1 MRKLFI
7 LLVAL
12 VAATQIMATTLVP
25 PTWKDS
31 ATGISWTYWESNGEA
46 TLTGCYNSSH
56 SPISGNIVLPSKVK
70 KTTVTGIERGFAY
83 NTGGF
88 IGMAS
93 VTIPD
98 SVTDIGDG
106 AFKGLRGLTNVT
118 MGAGVT
124 NIGARAFADCTG
136 LTRIA
141 MSSGVISIGEMAF
154 YGCTSLKNISIPDS
168 VTRIGRAA
176 FGCCDDSIYDIMTF
190 PGAVLVDGW
199 IVGPF
204 ADYKSTGSNE
214 IGLLP
219 EHLSFT
225 GVRGIVDFAF
235 LGRGNSKIVTLPN
248 CVKRVG
254 AWALGRNS
262 NLTRVMI
269 SDGVKDI
276 GVAAFSCCYNLTSIE
291 VSDGN
296 ANYKSENGCLL
307 TKDGKV
313 LVAVPA
319 GLDNVRIPKGV
330 TVIGDCAFLG
340 CHKIS
345 HLKIPDGVKEIGD
358 RAFCGCRGLE
368 TITLPDSIERI
379 GFHALSSLKITSL
392 TMHRNVTRIGK
403 CAFWRCEHLKS
414 VEFKGNA
421 PTCHESSFRN
431 CPDNCEAYVS
441 RESTGWGV
449 EEGEKWN
456 GLTIRYH
463 K

>member
-12 VAATQIMATTLVP
+12 VEATQIMATTLVP

-168 VTRIGRAA
+168 VTRIGRAV

-190 PGAVLVDGW
+190 PGFVLVDGW
-199 IVGPF
+199 IMGF
-204 ADYKSTGSNE
+204 LAYYKPTGYE
-214 IGLLP
+214 KIGSPP
-219 EHLSFT
+219 EHLSFI
-225 GVRGIVDFAF
+225 GVRGICDYAF
-235 LGRGNSKIVTLPN
+235 FSRGNSKIVALPN
-248 CVKRVG
+248 CVKGVG
-254 AWALGRNS
+254 AWAFEWNG

-276 GVAAFSCCYNLTSIE
+276 GVAAFSSCNNLTSIE

-313 LVAVPA
+313 LVAVPG
-319 GLDNVRIPKGV
+319 GLYSVRIPKGV
-330 TVIGDCAFLG
+330 TAIGDYAFRG

-345 HLKIPDGVKEIGD
+345 HLKIPDGVEEIGD
-358 RAFCGCRGLE
+358 SAFSGCRGLE
-368 TITLPDSIERI
+368 TITLPDSIAKI
-379 GFHALSSLKITSL
+379 GRHALSSLKITSL
-392 TMHRNVTRIGK
+392 TMPRNVTRIGEY
-403 CAFWRCEHLKS
+403 AFWGCERLKS